1 MILLGSILIKRRKI
15 SFRNVYT
22 NFYKNL
28 LALVTSAASQVLIQ
42 IISLPLFLTYLN
54 LESYAIWLLSYN
66 VAQIS
71 GLLDFGSI
79 AYSQNKLSE
88 LNSQNKWAE
97 IDSYLKQVIN
107 ILVLSSALFLITI
120 FLLQISG
127 NKNLN
132 SFLIIVFVVLNFLQS
147 SWGLLEALTRF
158 DSRIAMGLYTSNAL
172 RLSEFLGTVIGVI
185 IFSNSLLKI
194 ALISLF
200 FKFSAFLFML
210 NKLSHR
216 YNFLRIGVI
225 NWNQIISI
233 CKKSMPFFLAKF
245 TDVISL
251 SGLLIVLHGKM
262 STNHFV
268 LFVATR
274 TFFRFGLQVTGL
286 IAHTYAYEMSS
297 SWVNRDFKAMSGLIK
312 RSNRINL
319 IMSSIGMLV
328 YLVAGKYIFSYWVN
342 EKFEINNQMIV
353 WGACYSFI
361 LSVNQNQ
368 KTKFYAIN
376 HSFLVSV
383 IQISC
388 SAMLVLTIVMSVNHF
403 SVVNLFI
410 LLSIFEL
417 ICFFIVAVISRNSIN
432 QYFQRLKT
440 SDRINDSK

>member
-1 MILLGSILIKRRKI
+1 MIFLGSILIKRRKI
-15 SFRNVYT
+15 SFRNVYA

-42 IISLPLFLTYLN
+42 IISLPLFLTYLS

-88 LNSQNKWAE
+88 LNSQNKWTE
-97 IDSYLKQVIN
+97 IDSHLKQVIN
-107 ILVLSSALFLITI
+107 ILALSSALFLVTI
-120 FLLQISG
+120 FLIQISG
-127 NKNLN
+127 IENLN
-132 SFLIIVFVVLNFLQS
+132 SSLIIVFVCLNLLQS
-147 SWGLLEALTRF
+147 LWGLLEALTRF
-158 DSRIAMGLYTSNAL
+158 DSRIAIGLYTSNAL
-172 RLSEFLGTVIGVI
+172 RLSEFFGTVIGAI

-194 ALISLF
+194 ALISLL
-200 FKFSAFLFML
+200 FKSIAFLVML
-210 NKLSHR
+210 NKLSPQ
-216 YNFLRIGVI
+216 YNFLRMGLIH
-225 NWNQIISI
+225 WNQIISI
-233 CKKSMPFFLAKF
+233 SKRSMPFFLAKI

-251 SGLLIVLHGKM
+251 SGLLIVLHGKI
-262 STNHFV
+262 STSQFV

-286 IAHTYAYEMSS
+286 IAHSYAYEMSS
-297 SWVNRDFKAMSGLIK
+297 SWVNRDLKAMSGLIK
-312 RSNRINL
+312 SSNRINL
-319 IMSSIGMLV
+319 LMSAIGILV
-328 YLVAGKYIFSYWVN
+328 YLVAGKYIFTYWVN
-342 EKFEINNQMIV
+342 EKFDINNQIIV

-388 SAMLVLTIVMSVNHF
+388 SAMLVFIIAILEYHF

-410 LLSIFEL
+410 LLSFFEL
-417 ICFFIVAVISRNSIN
+417 ICYITVAITSRNSIN
-432 QYFQRLKT
+432 QYFQELKT
-440 SDRINDSK
+440 SNNINDSK